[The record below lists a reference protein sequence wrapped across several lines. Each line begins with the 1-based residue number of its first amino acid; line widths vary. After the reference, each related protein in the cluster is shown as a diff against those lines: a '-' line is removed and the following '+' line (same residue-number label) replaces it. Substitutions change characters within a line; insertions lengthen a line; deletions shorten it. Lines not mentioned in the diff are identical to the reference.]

1 MVIFVEI
8 MEQYFSMGVDEY
20 SPTGEYFMCE
30 VDSLR
35 AVKTIG
41 EKSDWVW
48 KIASGSSL
56 PPKHVLRGSFFKL
69 YRVPNSVV

>member
-1 MVIFVEI
+1 MVIFAEI
-8 MEQYFSMGVDEY
+8 MEQYLSMGVDEY

-41 EKSDWVW
+41 EKANWVW
-48 KIASGSSL
+48 RIPRGASV
-56 PPKHVLRGSFFKL
+56 PPNHPLRNKYFKL
-69 YRVPNSVV
+69 HRVPNSVV